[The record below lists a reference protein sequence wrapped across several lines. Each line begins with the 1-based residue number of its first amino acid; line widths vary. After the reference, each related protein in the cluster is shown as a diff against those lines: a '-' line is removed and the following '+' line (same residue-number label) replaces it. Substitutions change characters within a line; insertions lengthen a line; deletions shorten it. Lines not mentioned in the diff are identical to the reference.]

1 MSKRILLAEASDTI
15 RGVATTVLRQNGL
28 EVISVGTAQKAMEV
42 LNHTRPNLLIVGGTL
57 ADPSGSLFYERVS
70 ADHRFASTPMLLFAE
85 PGQPRLPFPSEVV
98 INLPFEPKEFV
109 DRVNAYTGPSQAP
122 PATPQSPS
130 TETTNP
136 LAGLELEDDA
146 IDAALGLD
154 RIEVTGSE
162 VMDKTRTGRT
172 GKLKV
177 PEKMIGYDHVDNTD
191 TDLTDS
197 SRVESIMIHDESADI
212 APAENVPRA
221 RPDPAASGK
230 LDILNAPDQYGM
242 SNPDQPGP
250 DATDRTHD
258 YEWFINEMQQE
269 AKSQPPADTSSA
281 SQQPELTIAE
291 PSSFVDPITPP
302 PDSSV
307 GSPPPSPG
315 EAVEKFIDEFKKE
328 VEKIH
333 DSEPES
339 ILVVADQQSA
349 SLADADHNWE
359 NSLEKIAPDRV
370 EWFTK
375 EFVNTLAERIAAKI
389 AAKID
394 GEKLLALLKSEIM
407 AQAARKKQGQA

>member
-15 RGVATTVLRQNGL
+15 RGVATTVLRQNGID
-28 EVISVGTAQKAMEV
+28 VISVGTAQKAMEV
-42 LNHTRPNLLIVGGTL
+42 LNHTHPNLLIVGGTL
-57 ADPSGSLFYERVS
+57 ADRSGSLFYERVS

-85 PGQPRLPFPSEVV
+85 PGQPQLPFPSEVV
-98 INLPFEPKEFV
+98 INLPFDPKEFV
-109 DRVNAYTGPSQAP
+109 DRVNAYTGQSQAP

-130 TETTNP
+130 TGTANP
-136 LAGLELEDDA
+136 LAGAGLEDGA

-162 VMDKTRTGRT
+162 VMDKTRT

-212 APAENVPRA
+212 APAKNSHSVP
-221 RPDPAASGK
+221 PDPTASGK
-230 LDILNAPDQYGM
+230 LDILDASDQYSM
-242 SNPDQPGP
+242 SNPDQLGPG
-250 DATDRTHD
+250 ATDRTHD

-269 AKSQPPADTSSA
+269 AKSQPPVDTSSA
-281 SQQPELTIAE
+281 PQQPELTTAK

-302 PDSSV
+302 PDSPA
-307 GSPPPSPG
+307 GAQPPSSG

-339 ILVVADQQSA
+339 ILLEADQPSA
-349 SLADADHNWE
+349 SSTDADHDWE
-359 NSLEKIAPDRV
+359 NSLEKVAPDRV

-375 EFVNTLAERIAAKI
+375 EFVNTLAERIAVKI

-394 GEKLLALLKSEIM
+394 GEKLLALLKTEIM

>member
-15 RGVATTVLRQNGL
+15 RGVATTVLRQNGI

-42 LNHTRPNLLIVGGTL
+42 LNHTHPNLLIVGGTL
-57 ADPSGSLFYERVS
+57 TDPGGSLFYERVS

-85 PGQPRLPFPSEVV
+85 PGQPRLPFPSDVV
-98 INLPFEPKEFV
+98 INLPFDPKEFV
-109 DRVNAYTGPSQAP
+109 DRVNAYTSPSQAP
-122 PATPQSPS
+122 PATPQSLS
-130 TETTNP
+130 TETANP
-136 LAGLELEDDA
+136 LAGVGLEDDA

-162 VMDKTRTGRT
+162 VMDKTGTVRT

-177 PEKMIGYDHVDNTD
+177 PEKMVGYDHVDNTD

-197 SRVESIMIHDESADI
+197 SRVESIMIHDESANI
-212 APAENVPRA
+212 APAKNVPRA

-230 LDILNAPDQYGM
+230 LDILDASDQYSM
-242 SNPDQPGP
+242 SNPDQLGP
-250 DATDRTHD
+250 SETERSHD

-269 AKSQPPADTSSA
+269 AKSQPSADTSSA
-281 SQQPELTIAE
+281 SQQPELTTAE

-302 PDSSV
+302 PDSPV
-307 GSPPPSPG
+307 GAQPPSPG

-339 ILVVADQQSA
+339 ILVEADQQSA
-349 SLADADHNWE
+349 SSTDADHDWE

-375 EFVNTLAERIAAKI
+375 EFVNTLAERIAEKI

-407 AQAARKKQGQA
+407 AQATRKKQGRA